1 MAQRLRWQ
9 QIDET
14 TQAALDS
21 LPEQRRREVDICVA
35 DLTGTIGNMRGGRG
49 FGVKRARELV
59 FALGA
64 FLNRLESE

>member
-1 MAQRLRWQ
+1 MQRLKSE

-21 LPEQRRREVDICVA
+21 LPEQRRREIDECVA
-35 DLTGTIGNMRGGRG
+35 DLAGTIGNMRGGRG
-49 FGVKRARELV
+49 FGVKRARELA

>member
-1 MAQRLRWQ
+1 MAQRLKTE

-21 LPEQRRREVDICVA
+21 LPEAQRREVDRCVA
-35 DLTGTIGNMRGGRG
+35 DLAGTVSNMRGGKG
-49 FGVKRARELV
+49 FGVKRARETL

-64 FLNRLESE
+64 FLNRQESA